1 MTSKQAQAVLIP
13 LISLTNQ
20 SLHVRIL
27 YVTIKVEKAWN
38 IKTSLLVGKESEK
51 IVKEWLFMNPW
62 QPASMNHSVLTLLFS
77 GLVIFSL
84 KVFYLHR
91 KNWAGGMSSKDDF

>member
-1 MTSKQAQAVLIP
+1 MTSKQAQVVLIS
-13 LISLTNQ
+13 LMSLTNQ
-20 SLHVRIL
+20 SLPVRIL
-27 YVTIKVEKAWN
+27 YVTIKLEKAWN

-62 QPASMNHSVLTLLFS
+62 QPAMNHSALTLLFS